1 MESSVPSSHLL
12 KLQKDLDELVG
23 IVARFSVII
32 KCHLN
37 EFFTSNIWEKTSVE
51 RQELIQFLT
60 ENDGENKKK
69 FWRCC
74 YFYSSD
80 GKRQCHRFCKQQQR
94 TVEQSCDSQNKNKK
108 MNSFLSLKKEHEV
121 LCLSKLLKDIADET
135 NCHKVSDIFINCF
148 F

>member
-1 MESSVPSSHLL
+1 MESSASSPPLL

-23 IVARFSVII
+23 IVARFSMII

-37 EFFTSNIWEKTSVE
+37 EFFTSNIWERTSVE
-51 RQELIQFLT
+51 RQELLQFLT

-74 YFYSSD
+74 YFYSFD
-80 GKRQCHRFCKQQQR
+80 GKRQCHRFCKQQQ
-94 TVEQSCDSQNKNKK
+94 EQRPVDQSRDAQDKNKEKK

-121 LCLSKLLKDIADET
+121 LCLSNILKDIADET
-135 NCHKVSDIFINCF
+135 NCRKVSKISH
-148 F
+148 

>member
-1 MESSVPSSHLL
+1 MECSVSSPLL

-37 EFFTSNIWEKTSVE
+37 EFFISNIWEKTTVE
-51 RQELIQFLT
+51 RDELHQFLT
-60 ENDGENKKK
+60 EDDGENKKK

-74 YFYSSD
+74 YSYSSD
-80 GKRQCHRFCKQQQR
+80 GKQHCHRFCKQQQR
-94 TVEQSCDSQNKNKK
+94 RRRTGNQSCDPQVENKKKK

-121 LCLSKLLKDIADET
+121 LCLSSLLKDVADET
-135 NCHKVSDIFINCF
+135 NCQKVSQ
-148 F
+148 